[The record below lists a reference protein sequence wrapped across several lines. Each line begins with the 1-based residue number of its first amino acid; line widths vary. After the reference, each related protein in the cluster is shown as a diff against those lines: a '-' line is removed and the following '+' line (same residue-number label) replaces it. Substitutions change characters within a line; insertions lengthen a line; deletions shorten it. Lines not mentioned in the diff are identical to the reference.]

1 VPVTGAEAPIKAL
14 RRAGLATLA
23 AEGLFGALCVE
34 ITSVHAVR
42 ITSPWGADPYD
53 AVVSCAIMV
62 LPLVAFPTA
71 VRLVAHRRSPSLPAA
86 AARAVLAGCLT
97 GLACMAVAL
106 VACSAALTGVPDA
119 APPLARAL
127 LTASVVAGVV
137 AARLTLGARA
147 RWQPALARLGHLPAA
162 ARPDLADEI
171 AALVAS
177 LLPGSLLA
185 QGAAWLDRG
194 LDVWRISPRRHPW
207 AAVVTTAWGAG
218 VLLAEWHAM
227 REGPWAGLRP
237 ALVFAGTVAVTVGVA
252 LAVGVVWL
260 GLLRPAASARPAS
273 RPSRPAALIP

>member
-1 VPVTGAEAPIKAL
+1 VTRAEAPITAL

-23 AEGLFGALCVE
+23 AEGLFGALCLE
-34 ITSVHAVR
+34 TTSVHAVR

-62 LPLVAFPTA
+62 LPLVALPTA
-71 VRLVAHRRSPSLPAA
+71 VRLLAHRRSAVLPAA

-97 GLACMAVAL
+97 GLVCMAVAL
-106 VACSAALTGVPDA
+106 VACSAALTGVPDGA
-119 APPLARAL
+119 LPPARAL

-137 AARLTLGARA
+137 AARLMLGARTQ
-147 RWQPALARLGHLPAA
+147 WQPALARLGHLPRA

-185 QGAAWLDRG
+185 QVAAWLDRG

-207 AAVVTTAWGAG
+207 AAVVTTAWCAG

-260 GLLRPAASARPAS
+260 GLLRPASSRPAS
-273 RPSRPAALIP
+273 RRPEPAALIR